1 MWTGITTGGKA
12 VYVQREELE
21 KACTELMHQNKQL
34 LNKIVEINKL
44 VEQTLNIL
52 LSYNPKLAEQTKEEL
67 EKINEQTDDKRD
79 KPQSDTS
86 RS

>member
-1 MWTGITTGGKA
+1 M
-12 VYVQREELE
+12 YVEREELE
-21 KACTELMHQNKQL
+21 RAYSELMQQNKHL
-34 LNKIVEINKL
+34 LNKINEINKL

-86 RS
+86 G